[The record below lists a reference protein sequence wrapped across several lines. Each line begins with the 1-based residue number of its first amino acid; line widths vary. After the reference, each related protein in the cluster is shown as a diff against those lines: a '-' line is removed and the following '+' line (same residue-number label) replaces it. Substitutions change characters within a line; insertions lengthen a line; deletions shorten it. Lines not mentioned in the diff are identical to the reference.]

1 MFKHKPFKTWF
12 ITTVIIVVLG
22 IVINVVTQATNLRE
36 FLSLVLDSGKPIYA
50 EGEGVTPPMYV
61 PETSSKTDAYN
72 NANATNIEV
81 CEEGFVL
88 LKNDNNTLPIQ
99 KNQKVSI
106 FGKNSVAMAFAGGG
120 SGAFV
125 VDPDSSLYRRMAGMG
140 IDLDYIDIYGGL
152 KDYFTLNPT
161 LEAFYKDNKKSGEAR
176 SNANTDLDSGDD
188 KQFSVG
194 ETPIANYT
202 NDIKASYS
210 EYSDAA
216 FVVITRLG
224 GEGADLPRHQ
234 GSTPGANSPDDHYL
248 ELDKN
253 EIDMFNEV
261 TANFDKV
268 IVILNIASSMEV
280 NFLYDTERYPFADK
294 IDACVWIGYTGKQGI
309 KALGP
314 ILTGEVNPSGKT
326 VDTWVTDLLAAPSS
340 VNFGTGI
347 TQQAPEKG
355 MTFDQYRTD
364 SGMYYFV
371 NYEEGIYVG
380 YRYYETRGYTDGEE
394 WYNNNVIYPFGYG
407 LSYTTF
413 EWTTKAPTGSIAID
427 SKITFEVTVKNT
439 GSVAGKDVVQI
450 YASAPYYEDEIEKAH
465 KVLVGFAKT
474 KLLNPGA
481 SETLTIEVDPY
492 SFASYD
498 YKDENWNDFYGYELD
513 QGTYTFYIGKD
524 AHHEQ
529 ANYQLELDDNIFY
542 ENDPVTGNP
551 VGNRFTTDG
560 VITDV
565 SFLNDS
571 DQGLDT
577 VLRRSD
583 WEGTWPTAITD
594 DDRNLDPMVWDEL
607 TNTEP
612 NNPTDWSK
620 VQMPD
625 HDQTP
630 TVQVKDLLPKTTPE
644 KTYKAIVDYDDPRW
658 DDIVKSI
665 ITTELVTT
673 YNQAAY
679 QTRAMQEIG
688 LPATLQ
694 ADGPSGWTCF
704 LNKERICGTTQY
716 ASEPVFSSTWNIVL
730 IEKLGEAMGE
740 EGLWGYDL
748 SSQPYSSLYAPGV
761 NIHRSQFGGRCSE
774 YMSEDPLLTGKIA
787 AAEVRGLQSKGVIP
801 VLKHFVANE
810 QETHR
815 SVTGDC
821 SWLTEQSLRELYL
834 KPFEIAVKEGE
845 CRGLMTSF
853 NRVGA
858 VWTGGDYRLCTEI
871 LRDEWGFR
879 GSVICDFN
887 TVPKYMIG
895 KQMAYA
901 GGDLNLQ
908 TSAGG
913 TFNPNL
919 SNPAD
924 MTILLNAGKNIAYA
938 IANSN
943 AFKGEIIGYTT
954 PKWIITMYIV
964 DAVLFVGLAA
974 WGTIIIIKSKKVI

>member
-12 ITTVIIVVLG
+12 ITAIIVIILG
-22 IVINVVTQATNLRE
+22 LTINIVARGPLKE
-36 FLSLVLDSGKPIYA
+36 FLNLVLDAGKPIYA
-50 EGEGVTPPMYV
+50 EGEDAIPPMYV
-61 PETSSKTDAYN
+61 PETTSKTDAYN
-72 NANATNIEV
+72 NANKTNIEV
-81 CEEGFVL
+81 CEEGFIL
-88 LKNDNNTLPIQ
+88 LKNENNALPIQ
-99 KNQKVSI
+99 KNLKVSI
-106 FGKNSVAMAFAGGG
+106 FGKNSTSMAFAGGG

-125 VDPDSSLYRRMAGMG
+125 VEPGSSLYKRMTNMG
-140 IDLDYIDIYGGL
+140 INLDYVDIYGGL
-152 KDYFTLNPT
+152 KDYFQLNPK
-161 LEAFYKDNKKSGEAR
+161 LEAFYKDNKLSGEGR
-176 SNANTDLDSGDD
+176 SNNNTDLDSGDD

-194 ETPIANYT
+194 ETPISMYT
-202 NDIKASYS
+202 NDIRNSYT
-210 EYSDAA
+210 EYNDVA

-234 GSTPGANSPDDHYL
+234 GTTPGASSPDDHYL

-261 TANFDKV
+261 VEHFDKV

-294 IDACVWIGYTGKQGI
+294 IDACIWIGYTGKQGI

-314 ILTGEVNPSGKT
+314 ILTGEVNPSGRT
-326 VDTWVTDLLAAPSS
+326 VDTWAKDLLAAPSS

-347 TQQAPEKG
+347 TQQALSKN
-355 MTFDQYRTD
+355 MTFDQYYTD

-380 YRYYETRGYTDGEE
+380 YRYYETRGLGDEA
-394 WYNNNVIYPFGYG
+394 WYNDNVIYPFGYG

-413 EWTTKAPTGSIAID
+413 EWTTSAPSGEISPD
-427 SKITFEVTVKNT
+427 SLISFNVTVKNA
-439 GSVAGKDVVQI
+439 GSMAGKDVVQI
-450 YASAPYYEDEIEKAH
+450 YASAPYTDYEIEKAH
-465 KVLVGFAKT
+465 KVLVGFKKT
-474 KLLNPGA
+474 KLLAPGE
-481 SETLTIEVDPY
+481 SETLTIEIDPY

-498 YKDENWNDFYGYELD
+498 YKDENLNDFYGYELD
-513 QGTYTFYIGKD
+513 SGTYTFYIGKNS
-524 AHHEQ
+524 HEEE

-542 ENDPVTGNP
+542 ENDPVTGNL
-551 VGNRFTTDG
+551 VGNRYTTDG
-560 VITDV
+560 VVTDV

-577 VLRRSD
+577 VLRRCD

-594 DDRNLDPMVWDEL
+594 SDRHLDDMVWDEL
-607 TNTEP
+607 QNVEP
-612 NNPTDWSK
+612 NNPTDWSQ
-620 VQMPD
+620 VEMPL
-625 HDQTP
+625 HDQEA
-630 TVQVKDLLPKTTPE
+630 TVFVKDLLPETTPE
-644 KTYKAIVDYDDPRW
+644 ATYKAIVDYDDERW
-658 DDIVKSI
+658 VDIVKAI
-665 ITTELVTT
+665 NTTELITT

-679 QTRAMQEIG
+679 QTRAMQEVG

-694 ADGPSGWTCF
+694 ADGPSGFTCF

-716 ASEPVFSSTWNIVL
+716 ASEPVFSSTWNIDL
-730 IEKLGEAMGE
+730 IEKLGQAMGE
-740 EGLWGYDL
+740 EGIWGYDL
-748 SSQPYSSLYAPGV
+748 SSQPYSSIYAPGI

-774 YMSEDPLLTGKIA
+774 YMSEDPFLTGKIA
-787 AAEVRGLQSKGVIP
+787 AAEVRGLQSRGVIP
-801 VLKHFVANE
+801 CIKHFVANE

-815 SVTGDC
+815 GVTGDC

-853 NRVGA
+853 NRIGA

-879 GSVICDFN
+879 GSIICDFN
-887 TVPKYMIG
+887 TVPKYMNG

-908 TSAGG
+908 TSGG
-913 TFNPNL
+913 GLFSPDL
-919 SNPAD
+919 SDPAD
-924 MTILLNAGKNIAYA
+924 MTILLNAGKNIAYT

-943 AFKGEIIGYTT
+943 AFKGEIIDYTT
-954 PKWIITMYIV
+954 PVWTIIMYVV
-964 DAVLFVGLAA
+964 DVVVFVGLAA
-974 WGTIIIIKSKKVI
+974 WGTAVIIRYKRIQ